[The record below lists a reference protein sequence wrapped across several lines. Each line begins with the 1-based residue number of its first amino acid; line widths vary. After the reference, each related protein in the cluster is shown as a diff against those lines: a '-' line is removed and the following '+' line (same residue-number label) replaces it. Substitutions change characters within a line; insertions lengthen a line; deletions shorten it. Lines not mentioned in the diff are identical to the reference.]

1 MKKFLIFIFASF
13 VCADLGATIVADSPE
28 YQSFHFDKNTMIS
41 KKINKAKIYIEKG
54 DYIAAQSLLNGVL
67 KLSPSNTHAKS
78 LLDTCKRGV
87 VAQKQKEKEAYE
99 KACIDGSVAALQAFI
114 SKYPKSSFV
123 DDVKERIIDYYIW
136 EEARTIN
143 TSDSYH
149 SYLQKS
155 HTQIYKKDVEKA
167 LLEIEAEKEWKKC
180 KQFCDE
186 ESLSKFIEKYPST
199 KYADEAAYWYN
210 IVVGEKYYD
219 NNRSLALYYLSKAND
234 YQTLT
239 GIPALHIKDLKD
251 EKEIK
256 EILSSNDIQKVEFFF
271 MTLNNDNKYYNQ
283 VSNHIANLKAGELN
297 AFSSDYKMQEA
308 LSYAKDDE
316 TRTIV
321 KKSIRIAKADRVEYT
336 RLRRIA
342 ARKAWWKD
350 RINVGWN
357 IMHIDYSNSFWGLGT
372 GAKLRFGRWS
382 DVLNITLGLEYA
394 YHMYYDENDDDYYDD
409 ETTPVAH
416 QIDIPLGLRFNLF
429 KISSKYKFYMGC
441 DVTFG
446 YNVSNGSSD
455 FKDLVCKKN
464 LSTSPILGIESDKF
478 DFGIYYRIYSNGKP
492 FMRYVESKYN
502 QRIGAFITWYF

>member
-1 MKKFLIFIFASF
+1 M
-13 VCADLGATIVADSPE
+13 
-28 YQSFHFDKNTMIS
+28 
-41 KKINKAKIYIEKG
+41 
-54 DYIAAQSLLNGVL
+54 L

-99 KACIDGSVAALQAFI
+99 KACIDGSVTALQAFI

-256 EILSSNDIQKVEFFF
+256 EILSSNDIQKVEFF
-271 MTLNNDNKYYNQ
+271 L
-283 VSNHIANLKAGELN
+283 
-297 AFSSDYKMQEA
+297 
-308 LSYAKDDE
+308 
-316 TRTIV
+316 
-321 KKSIRIAKADRVEYT
+321 
-336 RLRRIA
+336 
-342 ARKAWWKD
+342 
-350 RINVGWN
+350 
-357 IMHIDYSNSFWGLGT
+357 
-372 GAKLRFGRWS
+372 
-382 DVLNITLGLEYA
+382 
-394 YHMYYDENDDDYYDD
+394 
-409 ETTPVAH
+409 
-416 QIDIPLGLRFNLF
+416 
-429 KISSKYKFYMGC
+429 
-441 DVTFG
+441 
-446 YNVSNGSSD
+446 
-455 FKDLVCKKN
+455 
-464 LSTSPILGIESDKF
+464 
-478 DFGIYYRIYSNGKP
+478 
-492 FMRYVESKYN
+492 
-502 QRIGAFITWYF
+502 